1 MGKPELLDF
10 SKERI
15 RVLHY
20 TWIAFFLTFFVW
32 FNMPPL
38 ATTMLETVDWL
49 TKEHVKVLAIC
60 NVALTIPA
68 RIAIG
73 AMIDR

>member
-32 FNMPPL
+32 SDLPSQ
-38 ATTMLETVDWL
+38 ATTMLIN
-49 TKEHVKVLAIC
+49 LAE
-60 NVALTIPA
+60 
-68 RIAIG
+68 R
-73 AMIDR
+73 